1 MNKTRWQKWWGFV
14 TVLVA
19 VLGTTSM
26 AAAQR
31 VVVVGEGGYYDGP
44 RLRAGISVGAGGLF
58 AGGGYGV
65 GLAGVDG
72 RIGVQINNLVGV
84 YAQPYFVGGDGS
96 YAAGSGSV
104 VSFGADAVIDFT
116 LASRFFIGVGGG
128 GGGTLFKQGNGDSGQ
143 LIFRAGFYPIVVR
156 RFRRPGRGGLMVGL
170 DVRPIFLTGFGNG
183 EVSLVQATAN
193 IGWELF

>member
-1 MNKTRWQKWWGFV
+1 MNKTRWQKWVGFV

-26 AAAQR
+26 ASAQR
-31 VVVVGEGGYYDGP
+31 VVVVGEGGGYYDGP

-58 AGGGYGV
+58 ADGYGV
-65 GLAGVDG
+65 GLAGIDG
-72 RIGVQINNLVGV
+72 RIGVQINNLVGI

-128 GGGTLFKQGNGDSGQ
+128 GGGTLLKGGNGDSGQ
-143 LIFRAGFYPIVVR
+143 LLFRVGFYPIVVR
-156 RFRRPGRGGLMVGL
+156 RLRRPGRGGLMLGL
-170 DVRPIFLTGFGNG
+170 DVRPIFLSGLGN
-183 EVSLVQATAN
+183 EVNLVQATAN